1 MSLEKEPIPD
11 APGTPSHSMVARSL
25 MWLADAIYRF
35 PRLFFYPQVVLFAL
49 CLFFT
54 IDKLQFDTNR
64 NNLVGAE
71 KEYHRNYLRYKE
83 EFTGQDDLVAVV
95 ESEDIEKNRQFVER
109 LGARLEAETNT
120 FTDVFYKGDLKL
132 MGPKALL
139 FVTNETILVEMLQQ
153 LKDSRPVLA
162 NFTQATNLNSLFRLI
177 NKQFRSAKAEKDAN
191 TDALISAI
199 PALTRVVDQATD
211 CLSRPGTPPSP
222 GVTALFDGGDE
233 AESSLYITF
242 ASNRIYLATARA
254 LREDLNGT
262 AVERLRELV
271 RQTQGEVPGVNAG
284 ITGEPV
290 LEVDEMHQS
299 QVDTTVATIVSLV
312 LCGLLFVFS
321 YKESGRPVKATI
333 CLVVGLVYTMGFTT
347 LAVGHLNILTIT
359 FLPMLV
365 GMAIDFGIHL
375 VTRYEEELRHGRHER
390 EAMVKAIVNTG
401 QGIFTGCF
409 TTAGAF
415 LAMGFTN
422 FKGIQEMGLISGCGL
437 LVCLFPMMTLLPVL
451 LLRGRQNV
459 LDHTPPPTVDT
470 RARIERLWLERP
482 GLVTGITLTL
492 CVLSFTQFPKVH
504 FDYNLLNMQ
513 SAALPS
519 VQYEKKLIY
528 GASKSVLAGVV
539 MTDSLPKAF
548 ELEQRLNRLPSVSS
562 VDSMAHFLMSEQ
574 AGKLALV
581 TQIKA
586 QLADLRF
593 PEVDVDPVNL
603 PELRLTL
610 QTLRAYFGLGAKGA
624 EREGEEKLS
633 NELIA
638 ARQAIGLLNQSIAAT
653 DPEVAAKKL
662 ATYQQ
667 ALFNDLQ
674 GTLEAIR
681 NQDDSAPLRV
691 EDLPQALRSRFVGK
705 SGTNF
710 VLLISPKLDVWQ
722 RENQQ
727 VFVREVRTVDPHV
740 TGTPVQLLEYT
751 TLLKNSYQEAALYA
765 LAAIAVLV
773 FVHFR
778 SIPCVLL
785 ALLPVALGTTW
796 TVGWMGWC
804 GIPFNPANIMTLPLV
819 VGVGVTN
826 GIHILNR
833 YAEEQNPSILARST
847 GKAVLLS
854 GLTTIVGF
862 GSLIPAKHQG
872 IASLGLVMSM
882 GTATCMIAGLTFLP
896 AFLGFAS
903 KRGYL
908 KRLSSAKNRMV

>member
-1 MSLEKEPIPD
+1 M
-11 APGTPSHSMVARSL
+11 
-25 MWLADAIYRF
+25 
-35 PRLFFYPQVVLFAL
+35 
-49 CLFFT
+49 
-54 IDKLQFDTNR
+54 
-64 NNLVGAE
+64 
-71 KEYHRNYLRYKE
+71 
-83 EFTGQDDLVAVV
+83 
-95 ESEDIEKNRQFVER
+95 
-109 LGARLEAETNT
+109 
-120 FTDVFYKGDLKL
+120 
-132 MGPKALL
+132 
-139 FVTNETILVEMLQQ
+139 
-153 LKDSRPVLA
+153 
-162 NFTQATNLNSLFRLI
+162 
-177 NKQFRSAKAEKDAN
+177 
-191 TDALISAI
+191 
-199 PALTRVVDQATD
+199 
-211 CLSRPGTPPSP
+211 
-222 GVTALFDGGDE
+222 
-233 AESSLYITF
+233 
-242 ASNRIYLATARA
+242 
-254 LREDLNGT
+254 
-262 AVERLRELV
+262 
-271 RQTQGEVPGVNAG
+271 
-284 ITGEPV
+284 
-290 LEVDEMHQS
+290 
-299 QVDTTVATIVSLV
+299 
-312 LCGLLFVFS
+312 
-321 YKESGRPVKATI
+321 
-333 CLVVGLVYTMGFTT
+333 
-347 LAVGHLNILTIT
+347 
-359 FLPMLV
+359 
-365 GMAIDFGIHL
+365 
-375 VTRYEEELRHGRHER
+375 
-390 EAMVKAIVNTG
+390 
-401 QGIFTGCF
+401 
-409 TTAGAF
+409 
-415 LAMGFTN
+415 
-422 FKGIQEMGLISGCGL
+422 
-437 LVCLFPMMTLLPVL
+437 
-451 LLRGRQNV
+451 
-459 LDHTPPPTVDT
+459 
-470 RARIERLWLERP
+470 
-482 GLVTGITLTL
+482 
-492 CVLSFTQFPKVH
+492 
-504 FDYNLLNMQ
+504 
-513 SAALPS
+513 
-519 VQYEKKLIY
+519 
-528 GASKSVLAGVV
+528 LAGVV